1 MRESCRFMP
10 GPTVRSFHENLAG
23 TVDDDFGQGFVR
35 QVWRQRLQ
43 VARQHQAA
51 AIAFDRCD
59 LAHFVTTA
67 GATMFP
73 GMVRSR
79 IWVRVSIRR
88 S

>member
-1 MRESCRFMP
+1 MP

-23 TVDDDFGQGFVR
+23 TVDDDFGQGVVR
-35 QVWRQRLQ
+35 QVWRQRLE

-51 AIAFDRCD
+51 AVMSDRCD

-67 GATMFP
+67 GPTMAP
-73 GMVRSR
+73 GTVRSK
-79 IWVRVSIRR
+79 IWVRVSIRL